1 MNGSTP
7 RDKFMKPTIVK
18 VGMLI
23 HGIHMNSSQATSWE
37 TFLRMWDPK
46 TKLYFVGFSSLKGR
60 EIITQLLFN

>member
-1 MNGSTP
+1 
-7 RDKFMKPTIVK
+7 MKPTIVK